1 MSRIKTRMILIYICS
16 THVFLDFFGAQ
27 GFLPAV
33 RKWRWSWV
41 EDPRQMIYMWNVL
54 TATWITWITW
64 VWLECFAGVSC
75 GRLQKIPSQFQP
87 FRWTHGVGSIPIFI
101 PFLGEWTSIY
111 YFDVNYRGTI
121 GFDTLPNEI
130 HHHVLWGTSSI
141 LVVHGSFGNWIDDD
155 WWHWNRGFL
164 KMAAPPW
171 ESDVDG
177 MPMAYH
183 ITPDRDIGYVCQA
196 WLKLVWITL
205 SFCSNWDHST
215 TFHLTPRGSGSVF
228 PMLPKTSFCPLESD
242 PICRSW
248 VSHLLYVLLAR
259 QRGPHVQ

>member
-1 MSRIKTRMILIYICS
+1 M
-16 THVFLDFFGAQ
+16 

-33 RKWRWSWV
+33 RNWLDLDWV

-54 TATWITWITW
+54 TATWITW
-64 VWLECFAGVSC
+64 VWLGFCWSPVGVCTRFLASFNM
-75 GRLQKIPSQFQP
+75 FQQ
-87 FRWTHGVGSIPIFI
+87 FRWT
-101 PFLGEWTSIY
+101 
-111 YFDVNYRGTI
+111 
-121 GFDTLPNEI
+121 NEI
-130 HHHVLWGTSSI
+130 LHHVLWGTSNI
-141 LVVHGSFGNWIDDD
+141 IVVHGSSGNWID
-155 WWHWNRGFL
+155 GISGGS

-171 ESDVDG
+171 ESYVDG

-205 SFCSNWDHST
+205 SFYSNWDHST

-242 PICRSW
+242 PTCRSW

-259 QRGPHVQ
+259 QRGSHVQ